1 MKITGAVTIYLTITI
16 PSLTVATVCCTT
28 SFSLTVTFKSPTMP
42 SWLGMSRPQECTSF
56 GDVLSHNSQGDVNK
70 CLPSPDWKALLLI
83 DLSLPK
89 MHCGMDDSS

>member
-1 MKITGAVTIYLTITI
+1 MKITGAVTIYLIITI
-16 PSLTVATVCCTT
+16 PSPIVAIVSYTT

-42 SWLGMSRPQECTSF
+42 SWLGMSRPQECTCF

-70 CLPSPDWKALLLI
+70 CLPSPDQKMLLLI
-83 DLSLPK
+83 DLSLQK